1 MTRGLIVVV
10 EDNPITRKMLRFA
23 LESEGR
29 EVLEAGDGRTALAL
43 AAGRPLDLALL
54 DYVLPDMDGLLLA
67 EGLRKLPRQSDL
79 PVVLVTGMVSQLDEL
94 RARAGPSITI
104 LPKPVEP
111 SLLAEVVR
119 THLAKGVGTA
129 GQGRRVLVVD
139 DDAMNRKLATL
150 RLRDAGFDVET
161 ASGGA
166 KALELAR
173 RWLPNAVLSDV
184 LMPGMDGFG
193 FCAALRQEPG
203 LADVPVVLLSSAFVD
218 EADRRLAREMGAS
231 ALLLRTADLQEAIQA
246 LGAALQGGAPPVPA
260 VDTVEVT
267 TRHRERLQIQLE
279 RQVVRNEALIRQG
292 AIQAAALSV
301 MRGLAEAL
309 SRPRD
314 LPGILADVL
323 VHCLDSAG
331 LSIGLLYIAE
341 PGGAF
346 RLQAQAGLA
355 TETRKEAAVCFGHPE
370 MLRRIL
376 AAGEP
381 LAYDAGRAELPE
393 PALLEIASR
402 LSSQSLLTVPFA
414 VENKPFGVLLLAS
427 DSHNLVES
435 AWLGFARALAVQF
448 GQTVSLGQSLSRGAA
463 SEARYR
469 SIMERANDAI
479 LLLDSQRTILETNR
493 QTEELL
499 GRPRAEITGRSY
511 DELVALAEREETVA
525 GWARLLAEGTIRVE
539 GRSLVRGDGSHVAVD
554 ISSAVVEV
562 GEERVVLSILRDITE
577 RLRAQAELRATKERL
592 DYVISANPA
601 VIYTLHLEGAQPTPS
616 WVSPNME
623 RLVGY
628 SAEEALAPGWWLA
641 GLHPED
647 REAAE
652 AGVRALFDEDHL
664 THEFRFRHRDGTYRW
679 IRDEQRLLR
688 DAMEAPA
695 EIVGSWAD
703 ITERKRAELKLAESE
718 EQLRAVFDGA
728 LDAKVV
734 TDDDGRFLEVNPAAC
749 ELYGCPRAELLKRK
763 VEEFAE
769 PGFHFEQVLATAG
782 ATGRFRASHR
792 LVRPDGTVREV
803 DASTTINV
811 LPGRHFSALRDM
823 TEHRL
828 LEGQFRQAQKMEAV
842 GQLAG
847 GVAHDFNNLLGV
859 ITGYGELLKKRLEP
873 GHAGH
878 KALEQIREAADR
890 AAGLT
895 RQLLAFSRKQVLEPK
910 VLDLNEV
917 LGGVDKML
925 RRLIGEDIQI
935 QTHFAEDLW
944 QVKADPGQ
952 IEQVIMNLAVNARD
966 AMPRGGQ
973 LTLETANAAL
983 DAAYARTHT
992 YVRPGP
998 YVMLAVSDTGHG
1010 MDAETQSH
1018 IFEPFFTTKEPGKG
1032 TGLGLAT
1039 VFGIVKQSGGHI
1051 NVYSEPGRGTT
1062 FKVYLPRIDEVATKE
1077 EAATPSPPVPTG
1089 TETILLVEDAEALRV
1104 MIREILESGGYTVLD
1119 AAEPEEALAI
1129 AKAHPSPVHLML
1141 TDVVLPRMS
1150 GPDLAA
1156 SLAPALPGMRV
1167 LYMSGYTADAIG
1179 NHGVLEPG
1187 THFIQKPFTADD
1199 LLHKL
1204 RAVLDAAP
1212 S

>member
-1 MTRGLIVVV
+1 MTRALILVV

-23 LESEGR
+23 LQSEGH
-29 EVLEAGDGRTALAL
+29 EVLEAGDGHTALEL
-43 AAGRPLDLALL
+43 GGGRPPDLALL
-54 DYVLPDMDGLLLA
+54 DYLLSDMDGLRLA
-67 EGLRKLPRQSDL
+67 ESLRNLPGRSDL
-79 PVVLVTGMVSQLDEL
+79 PVVLVTGMVSQLEDL
-94 RARAGPSITI
+94 RARAGPSITV

-119 THLAKGVGTA
+119 THLAKGAGTA

-139 DDAMNRKLATL
+139 DEAMNRKLAML
-150 RLRDAGFDVET
+150 RLQDAGFVVET
-161 ASGGA
+161 APGGA
-166 KALELAR
+166 EALEVAR
-173 RWLPNAVLSDV
+173 RSPPDAVLSDV

-193 FCAALRQEPG
+193 FCAALRQQPG
-203 LADVPVVLLSSAFVD
+203 LSHVPVVLLSSAFVD

-231 ALLLRTADLQEAIQA
+231 ALLLRTADLQEAIQVLGEA
-246 LGAALQGGAPPVPA
+246 LRTGPPALA
-260 VDTVEVT
+260 VETLEVSD
-267 TRHRERLQIQLE
+267 RHRERLHIQLE
-279 RQVVRNEALIRQG
+279 RQVARNEALIRQG

-314 LPGILADVL
+314 LPSILADVL

-346 RLQAQAGLA
+346 RLQAQAGLSA
-355 TETRKEAAVCFGHPE
+355 EARKDAAECFGHPDL
-370 MLRRIL
+370 LRRIL
-376 AAGEP
+376 EAGEP
-381 LAYDAGRAELPE
+381 LAYAAGAAHVPE
-393 PALLEIASR
+393 PALPEIASR
-402 LSSQSLLTVPFA
+402 ISSLSVLTVPFA
-414 VENKPFGVLLLAS
+414 VQDDPFGVLLLAS
-427 DSHNLVES
+427 DSHDLAES
-435 AWLGFARALAVQF
+435 AWLSFARALAVQF
-448 GQTVSLGQSLSRGAA
+448 GQTVTLGQSLSRGAA

-469 SIMERANDAI
+469 SLMERANDSI
-479 LLLDSQRTILETNR
+479 LLLDSQRTILEANR
-493 QTEELL
+493 QAEELL
-499 GRPRAEITGRSY
+499 GRPREEITGRSY
-511 DELVALAEREETVA
+511 DELVALAEREATVA

-539 GRSLVRGDGSHVAVD
+539 GRSLLRADGSHVVVD
-554 ISSAVVEV
+554 ISSAVVQV

-577 RLRAQAELRATKERL
+577 RLRAEAELRATTERL

-616 WVSPNME
+616 WVSANME

-652 AGVRALFDEDHL
+652 GGVRALFDEDHL

-688 DAMEAPA
+688 DAEGAPG
-695 EIVGSWAD
+695 EIVGSWSD

-718 EQLRAVFDGA
+718 EQFRAVFDGA
-728 LDAKVV
+728 IDAKVV

-792 LVRPDGTVREV
+792 LFRPDGSVRDV

-823 TEHRL
+823 TEHRQ

-859 ITGYGELLKKRLEP
+859 ITGYSELLKKRLEAE
-873 GHAGH
+873 HAGH
-878 KALEQIREAADR
+878 KALEQIRKAADR

-935 QTHFAEDLW
+935 QTRFAEDLW

-966 AMPRGGQ
+966 AMPMGGQ
-973 LTLETANAAL
+973 LTLETANVTL

-992 YVRPGP
+992 YVRPGL
-998 YVMLAVSDTGHG
+998 YVLLAVSDTGHG

-1039 VFGIVKQSGGHI
+1039 VFGIVKQSGGHL
-1051 NVYSEPGRGTT
+1051 NVYSEPGRGST

-1077 EAATPSPPVPTG
+1077 EPATPSPPVPTG

-1104 MIREILESGGYTVLD
+1104 MIREVLESGGYAVLE
-1119 AAEPEEALAI
+1119 ASQPEEALAT

-1150 GPDLAA
+1150 GPDLAL
-1156 SLAPALPGMRV
+1156 SLAGVRPETRV

-1187 THFIQKPFTADD
+1187 THFIQKPFTAGD
-1199 LLHKL
+1199 LLRKL
-1204 RAVLDAAP
+1204 RSVLDAP
-1212 S
+1212 SS